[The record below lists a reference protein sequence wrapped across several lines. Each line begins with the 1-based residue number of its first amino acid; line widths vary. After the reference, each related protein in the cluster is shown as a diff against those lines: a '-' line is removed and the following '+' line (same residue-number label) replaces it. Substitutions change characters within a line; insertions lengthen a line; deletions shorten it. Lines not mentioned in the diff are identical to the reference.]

1 MKRKK
6 QQQQADVNLNDSLTE
21 EREKG
26 VMRWT

>member
-1 MKRKK
+1 MMKRKK

-26 VMRWT
+26 VMR

>member
-6 QQQQADVNLNDSLTE
+6 QQQADVNLNDSLTE